1 MVNARI
7 SGRTLGDSS
16 SREEPTGDQSG
27 NGPLLENPTLAQVM
41 AGQAQ
46 MMATMMQQMQQ
57 QHQQM
62 MQQQQQQ
69 AQYKQQQ
76 NQQNQQNGP
85 PPPPPSKLLEFLRVR
100 PPTFSSTTN
109 PIEANDWLDAIEKKL
124 NLLQCTDEEKVV
136 FATHQL
142 QGPALAWWDNYMVT
156 RPAGTEVT
164 WAEFCRSYRKAQ
176 VPDGIVAQKKREFRT
191 LH

>member
-16 SREEPTGDQSG
+16 SREEPTGDQFG

-100 PPTFSSTTN
+100 PLTFSSTTN
-109 PIEANDWLDAIEKKL
+109 PMEANDWLDAIEKKL

-142 QGPALAWWDNYMVT
+142 QGPGLAWWDNYIVT